1 MFTKN
6 FSLIKNYSIRTIK
19 GYRNNNKAF
28 MNFLCKKFT
37 INEVEEVSTTHI
49 KAYLMYIKM
58 NGQSL
63 Y

>member
-1 MFTKN
+1 
-6 FSLIKNYSIRTIK
+6 
-19 GYRNNNKAF
+19 